1 MSSRDERTEN
11 MKYKDLLDRWLEDQR
26 TYQKYSTYSLYY
38 NLCQNH
44 IIPALG
50 SIDIEHINQD
60 IVQEFILQKL
70 DHGNLVDGSGLSMK
84 YVKDLLCIINL
95 TLGKGLEIRLPYES
109 PKQIEIFEKDE
120 QIALINHLQSNINPR
135 NFGILLCIHT
145 GMRIGELCALKWS
158 DIDLMNRTVK
168 IDKTMIRTYTKL
180 DGSVLRVT
188 PPKSRS
194 SNRVIPL
201 NSTIMYYANLSQCD
215 DETYVI
221 SGSDHY
227 IEPNKYRLYYNR
239 ILKNLGIEHK
249 KFHSLRH
256 TFATR
261 CIECGCD
268 YKSLSQLLGHSNVAI
283 TMNLYVHPQM
293 ELKRKC
299 VELLVEYYK

>member
-1 MSSRDERTEN
+1 
-11 MKYKDLLDRWLEDQR
+11 
-26 TYQKYSTYSLYY
+26 
-38 NLCQNH
+38 
-44 IIPALG
+44 
-50 SIDIEHINQD
+50 
-60 IVQEFILQKL
+60 
-70 DHGNLVDGSGLSMK
+70 MK

-201 NSTIMYYANLSQCD
+201 NSTIMYYANLLQCD

-283 TMNLYVHPQM
+283 TMNLYVHPSQGQ
-293 ELKRKC
+293 
-299 VELLVEYYK
+299 